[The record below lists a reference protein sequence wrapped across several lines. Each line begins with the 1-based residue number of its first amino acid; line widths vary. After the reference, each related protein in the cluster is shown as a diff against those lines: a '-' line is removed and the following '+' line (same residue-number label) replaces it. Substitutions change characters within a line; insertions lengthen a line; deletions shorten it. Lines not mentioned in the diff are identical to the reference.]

1 MYKTMKIIIT
11 VGLGFCLCLCAV
23 LPVFAMD
30 DGDFQ
35 IWNAESVEGKLNDRL
50 KLKLEEELR
59 FGDNAGELYY
69 THTDGGITVSVTDS
83 LDLGMKYRQIYEKKN
98 GKWKEENRPHFNA
111 AVKWACQGFKF
122 KDRSRI
128 ECRVREDKDDTF
140 RYRNKL
146 SLDFPVKWT
155 RFDIQPYIADEIF
168 IDFDGEKF
176 NRNRLYAGFKAK
188 LFKHLKTDIFYLW
201 QSSEKSDKWIDYN
214 VIGVKVKAVF

>member
-1 MYKTMKIIIT
+1 MVKRIIIA
-11 VGLGFCLCLCAV
+11 GLIFCMGLFAV
-23 LPVFAMD
+23 IPAFAFE
-30 DGDFQ
+30 DGDLQ
-35 IWNAESVEGKLNDRL
+35 VWNAESVEGRLNDHL

-69 THTDGGITVSVTDS
+69 THTEGGITVSVTDS

-111 AVKWACQGFKF
+111 TVKWVGQGFKF
-122 KDRSRI
+122 KDRNRI
-128 ECRVREDKDDTF
+128 EYRDCEDKQDTF

-146 SLDFPVKWT
+146 SIDFPVRWT
-155 RFDIQPYIADEIF
+155 RFNIQPYIADEIF
-168 IDFDGEKF
+168 IDFEGEKF
-176 NRNRLYAGFKAK
+176 NRNRFYAGFKAK